1 MKKLLWLFCTFLITA
16 MIAVNSFAAYGSMEF
31 IGFSKDGRYL
41 AFTNSDS
48 GGDGGG
54 GYLSAYFVDTAKNSY
69 AISPIVLPD
78 DDDNKP
84 AKYKAASRIYDQRR
98 AAAIRKFGI
107 VRGNTGTL
115 AAAHLL
121 TDWSN
126 VQPVDTKRS
135 FYEAGVEKEIAVPDY
150 KGALVSRD
158 KSTVEKVIFNTQ
170 YDSYLQNTYEYYEL
184 TLTATP
190 VSGQKEEPGSNY
202 RMELTLQDKT
212 KHPYPALRF
221 LQKDGPALP
230 KERSFAYGYRIE
242 TVYVYGNK
250 IAVFINVFGQGF
262 EETAMDYMVVTGV
275 LDPSQYEN
283 T

>member
-1 MKKLLWLFCTFLITA
+1 MKKLSLLICTFLVIGMA
-16 MIAVNSFAAYGSMEF
+16 AVNSFATYGSMEF

-41 AFTNSDS
+41 AFENSDP

-54 GYLSAYFVDTAKNSY
+54 GALTAYFVDTAKNSY
-69 AISPIVLPD
+69 AIPPIVLPD

-84 AKYKAASRIYDQRR
+84 AKYKAASRIYDQRL
-98 AAAIRKFGI
+98 AAGIRKFGI

-126 VQPVDTKRS
+126 VRPIDDKRS
-135 FYEAGVEKEIAVPDY
+135 FYEGGVEKEVVVPNY
-150 KGALVSRD
+150 EGALVSRD

-170 YDSYLQNTYEYYEL
+170 YDSYLRNTYEYYEL

-190 VSGQKEEPGSNY
+190 VAGQKEEPGSNY
-202 RMELTLQDKT
+202 RMELTLQDRT

-230 KERSFAYGYRIE
+230 KERSFAYGYKVE
-242 TVYVYGNK
+242 TVYIYKNK

-262 EETAMDYMVVTGV
+262 EETDMNHMVVTGV
-275 LDPSQYEN
+275 LDPS
-283 T
+283 